1 MNSRFSTAT
10 IEKLRKAFLIVCSG
24 FVLVWSAGLF
34 AFLMAQNGLN
44 DTVFYE
50 ILNWNHMRVLLASFF
65 SFCMAGSGYYLAVFC
80 IRKIQNQRYR
90 FLILGAAA
98 TAVFLFF
105 ALQTPFSPVHD
116 SNEMMGFLEQAMTQ
130 YNSYATAY
138 LSFTATNRLTQLIY
152 LPLSFL
158 TGSISAG
165 VQILNILLLLGT
177 FYLFVGAGKRMFGER
192 IAETALFFLLPVFP
206 FLLLTGPYIYPPA
219 VYLSALAL
227 FFYHG
232 GSIEKWLSYLTCGFL
247 FILRPTALG
256 PILVYL
262 FCDLLLIR
270 AKRIGLLKSI
280 GSMVMILFIC
290 FGVKYASGAA
300 LYVSGMHPY
309 PGLLTSADVWTLE
322 LGTRM
327 QGEKTGICT
336 YSAFSTEFDTVSS
349 DIHKLWEYYAKAD
362 KADTE
367 TIRSLNAKIKSD
379 IWERTKQTVL
389 NSPKNLAAFLSQ
401 KYVNLFSDLYK
412 PYYYGVNAESEEFET
427 NLYRNYEQKYFLAE
441 NVLLVSFCVSG
452 VLMSLYI
459 LLCIKKKKRCGD
471 GVARAFFLTLG
482 AILIC
487 IVFIL
492 STEVAK
498 RYLFDC
504 FVPMALAVL
513 FCAGK
518 LTLLLQNLKMEKKR
532 ALIQLG
538 IFAISAYVSG
548 VCYNSENIKP
558 FQDMTV
564 EKQNDMD
571 ITFRL
576 KAPIPKN
583 YFLKRGEE
591 VTDLQ
596 GKQEFTIEQMKR
608 QEYIYFILPDGTE
621 YPVIR
626 QRIIP

>member
-1 MNSRFSTAT
+1 MNSRFSTVT

-34 AFLMAQNGLN
+34 AFLMAQNGRN

-158 TGSISAG
+158 TGSVSAG

-177 FYLFVGAGKRMFGER
+177 FYLLVGAGKRMFGER

-219 VYLSALAL
+219 VFLSALIL
-227 FFYHG
+227 FLYHG
-232 GSIEKWLSYLTCGFL
+232 GKIEKWLSFFACGIL
-247 FILRPTALG
+247 FVLRPTALG
-256 PILVYL
+256 PVLVYL
-262 FCDLLLIR
+262 FCDLILIR
-270 AKRIGLLKSI
+270 SKRIGLLKSI
-280 GSMVMILFIC
+280 GSMVMILLIC

-300 LYVSGMHPY
+300 LYVSGVHPY

-327 QGEKTGICT
+327 QGEKTGVCT
-336 YSAFSTEFDTVSS
+336 YSAFSTEFDEVSS

-362 KADTE
+362 KSDTE
-367 TIRSLNAKIKSD
+367 TIRSLNTKIKSD

-452 VLMSLYI
+452 VLVSLYT
-459 LLCIKKKKRCGD
+459 LLCIRKKKRFGD
-471 GVARAFFLTLG
+471 GVRRVLFLIIG

-487 IVFIL
+487 VVFIL

-504 FVPMALAVL
+504 FVPMALAIL

-518 LTLLLQNLKMEKKR
+518 AMLLIQKMETSRKA
-532 ALIQLG
+532 ALIQ
-538 IFAISAYVSG
+538 AG
-548 VCYNSENIKP
+548 VCVFSCCITGFCYQSENIKP
-558 FQDMTV
+558 FQNVIV

-571 ITFRL
+571 ITFHL
-576 KAPIPKN
+576 QEPFPQG
-583 YFLKRGEE
+583 YSLKRGEE

-596 GKQEFTIEQMKR
+596 GKKEFTIEQMKL

-626 QRIIP
+626 QRIIR